1 MHRLTCEAFMVAVRS
16 SAHDHNKKEQRPK
29 AEASETTQGHRLER
43 RLRPSGRNQPAGQRK
58 ISAAFIPVKFYISER
73 EPQQDGDQRVSST
86 TGKNMR
92 RNYEEGLAK

>member
-16 SAHDHNKKEQRPK
+16 SEQRPK
-29 AEASETTQGHRLER
+29 AEASETTQRHR

-92 RNYEEGLAK
+92 RNYEEGLAR